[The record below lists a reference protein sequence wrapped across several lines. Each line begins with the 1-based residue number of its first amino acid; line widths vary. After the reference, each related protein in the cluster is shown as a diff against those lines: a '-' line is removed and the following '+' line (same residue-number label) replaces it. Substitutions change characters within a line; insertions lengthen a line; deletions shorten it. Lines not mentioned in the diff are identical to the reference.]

1 MQDKSWLLKPAAISV
16 AKNCIHVVQNE
27 LGVRLPLTHPE
38 FLKMLNEYAELSGS
52 EVLAREVSA
61 LNAHAAA
68 GAAVVEQRS
77 AVVKLRP
84 GSPVATARPVER
96 QEPQKIVQPPISAA
110 PPAVEMIHFNGRDYP
125 KWQDGKQFAG
135 LYRGQP
141 RYV

>member
-1 MQDKSWLLKPAAISV
+1 MQDKSWLLKPAAITA
-16 AKNCIHVVQNE
+16 AKNCIHAVQNE

-52 EVLAREVSA
+52 EALAREVSA

-77 AVVKLRP
+77 AVVNLRP
-84 GSPVATARPVER
+84 GAPVATARPVER
-96 QEPQKIVQPPISAA
+96 QEPQKIVQPPISVA
-110 PPAVEMIHFNGRDYP
+110 PPGVEMIHFNGRDYP